1 MNPTYLDPSNR
12 LHGVPAAEL
21 ECPHCNA
28 DTRLIPIAT
37 PDFRALQK
45 SRPATTGMVFQCPAC
60 ESPVFYKF
68 RISEIEPAR
77 ISFAAEPRA
86 VETHDDRFSLRYL
99 PERVATYFRDALGC
113 YHHDL
118 LYAFGAMCRL
128 TVQAVIDDLG
138 ESEQPR
144 IAAQVEEI
152 AQLANLDEESFQLIR
167 NLLFDVSSGLPIA
180 PGIDRRLAGILLECM
195 KDLLQQAYI
204 RRRRLRKV
212 LQMRQFFADTRA
224 APGMS
229 DDSLINVSTLD
240 LRRSTVTE

>member
-12 LHGVPAAEL
+12 LHGAPAAQL
-21 ECPHCNA
+21 ECPHCSA
-28 DTRLIPIAT
+28 EAPLLPVAT
-37 PDFRALQK
+37 PDFRALQQA
-45 SRPATTGMVFQCPAC
+45 RPQTTGMVFQCTSC
-60 ESPVFYKF
+60 QSPVFYKF
-68 RISEIEPAR
+68 RISAIEPAR
-77 ISFAAEPRA
+77 ITFDPKPRP
-86 VETHDDRFSLRYL
+86 VETQDDRFSLRYL

-128 TVQAVIDDLG
+128 TTQAVIEDLG
-138 ESEQPR
+138 ETEQSR

-152 AQLANLDEESFQLIR
+152 AQLANLDEDSYQLIR
-167 NLLFDVSSGLPIA
+167 TLLFDVSSGLPIA

-224 APGMS
+224 TPGMS
-229 DDSLINVSTLD
+229 DESLINVSTLSM
-240 LRRSTVTE
+240 RRSTGTE